1 MKLPGISL
9 PILIVGSMAIY
20 AFAPNPND
28 ALLALAIGCQVL
40 GWIMFAL
47 SVFAAWLGFKAIKL
61 IENLGLGA
69 DLE

>member
-1 MKLPGISL
+1 MELSGISL

-28 ALLALAIGCQVL
+28 MLLSLAIGCQVL
-40 GWIMFAL
+40 GWVMVIL
-47 SVFAAWLGFKAIKL
+47 GIFAAWLGNKAIKL

-69 DLE
+69 EQ